1 VLFIIRRVEVLK
13 KAILI
18 IFILFLCEQ
27 SFYSVEIPCLGVDV
41 KMVVVVEAEFSPYEN
56 FNPYDVIVAADGKEI
71 HDFRMILQSGM
82 ESTEK
87 QVKLTVLRS
96 NSDLE
101 EIVARFFP
109 MKNSRKHVRFAK
121 TKKIFTPN
129 MNPNRLVIGIVYN
142 SMLMVI
148 KKDEKSTFQLD
159 VGDMFRLNKWYAK
172 SDLNAYVD
180 PIINATPGDTLS
192 FQVIKHEGLELLA
205 KGEPEGDKY
214 LSSDFTFT
222 VDK

>member
-1 VLFIIRRVEVLK
+1 MLFIIRRVEVLK

-109 MKNSRKHVRFAK
+109 MKNARKHVRFAK